1 MGKGLRG
8 QGRKVRALSSVI
20 LLFLILLFVYF
31 LFMRDG
37 SEPTSSTEEKIV
49 QTTRTEV
56 PALSQVEGSQ
66 ASPEFSRR
74 VEGSQAGPELPR
86 KVEGPVLS
94 GVEGPVLSGARPELS
109 RRVEGPVQAIESP
122 ASLRDKAGKAKESE
136 ALSFAD
142 LERKALSDPNPEERI
157 EALDELTEEKNRK
170 GAARVLIQVLQ
181 SDKDAEVR
189 RAALEGL
196 EEIEAI
202 SLEVLSQTALN
213 DPEASLRVRAIE
225 LMGDRDEKG
234 KQTIDLLKRIAKIDQ
249 SKEVREAAIELLEEM
264 GMGN

>member
-1 MGKGLRG
+1 M
-8 QGRKVRALSSVI
+8 RALSSVI

-66 ASPEFSRR
+66 A
-74 VEGSQAGPELPR
+74 G
-86 KVEGPVLS
+86 
-94 GVEGPVLSGARPELS
+94 PELS

-170 GAARVLIQVLQ
+170 GAARVLMQVLQ

-196 EEIEAI
+196 EEIEAL

-234 KQTIDLLKRIAKIDQ
+234 KQTIDLLKRIAQIDQ
-249 SKEVREAAIELLEEM
+249 NREVREAAIELLEEM

>member
-1 MGKGLRG
+1 MVKT
-8 QGRKVRALSSVI
+8 LSSVI

-49 QTTRTEV
+49 QTTRTEI
-56 PALSQVEGSQ
+56 PALSQ
-66 ASPEFSRR
+66 

-94 GVEGPVLSGARPELS
+94 G
-109 RRVEGPVQAIESP
+109 VEGPVQAIESP

-181 SDKDAEVR
+181 SDREVEVR

-234 KQTIDLLKRIAKIDQ
+234 KQTIDLLKRIAKSD
-249 SKEVREAAIELLEEM
+249 KNREVREAAIELLEEM

>member
-1 MGKGLRG
+1 M
-8 QGRKVRALSSVI
+8 RALGLLA
-20 LLFLILLFVYF
+20 LLFLILLLVYF
-31 LFMRDG
+31 LLMRAG
-37 SEPTSSTEEKIV
+37 SEPTSSTEEKIA

-56 PALSQVEGSQ
+56 PALSG
-66 ASPEFSRR
+66 ASPERSRR
-74 VEGSQAGPELPR
+74 VEGPA
-86 KVEGPVLS
+86 LS
-94 GVEGPVLSGARPELS
+94 GVEGPVK
-109 RRVEGPVQAIESP
+109 AIERP
-122 ASLRDKAGKAKESE
+122 ASLRDKAGKAKVSE

-181 SDKDAEVR
+181 SDREVEVR

-213 DPEASLRVRAIE
+213 DPEASLRVRAVE

-234 KQTIDLLKRIAKIDQ
+234 KQTIDLLKRIAKSD
-249 SKEVREAAIELLEEM
+249 KNREVRETALELLEEIEK
-264 GMGN
+264 

>member
-1 MGKGLRG
+1 MVKT
-8 QGRKVRALSSVI
+8 LSSVI

-56 PALSQVEGSQ
+56 PA
-66 ASPEFSRR
+66 
-74 VEGSQAGPELPR
+74 
-86 KVEGPVLS
+86 
-94 GVEGPVLSGARPELS
+94 LSGARPELS

-234 KQTIDLLKRIAKIDQ
+234 KQTIDLLKRIAKSDKN
-249 SKEVREAAIELLEEM
+249 KEVREAALELLEEIEK
-264 GMGN
+264 

>member
-1 MGKGLRG
+1 MVKT
-8 QGRKVRALSSVI
+8 LSSVI

-56 PALSQVEGSQ
+56 PALSQ
-66 ASPEFSRR
+66 
-74 VEGSQAGPELPR
+74 AGPELPR

-94 GVEGPVLSGARPELS
+94 G
-109 RRVEGPVQAIESP
+109 VEGPVQAIESP

-213 DPEASLRVRAIE
+213 DPEVSLRVRAIE

-234 KQTIDLLKRIAKIDQ
+234 KQTIDLLKRIAQIDQ
-249 SKEVREAAIELLEEM
+249 NREVRQAAIELLEEIEK
-264 GMGN
+264 

>member
-1 MGKGLRG
+1 M
-8 QGRKVRALSSVI
+8 RALG
-20 LLFLILLFVYF
+20 LLAFLFLILLFVYF

-56 PALSQVEGSQ
+56 PALSQ
-66 ASPEFSRR
+66 AD
-74 VEGSQAGPELPR
+74 PELPR

-94 GVEGPVLSGARPELS
+94 GASPERS

-181 SDKDAEVR
+181 SDREVEVR

-234 KQTIDLLKRIAKIDQ
+234 KQTIDLLKRIAQIDQ
-249 SKEVREAAIELLEEM
+249 NREVREAAIELLEEM

>member
-31 LFMRDG
+31 LFLRDG

-66 ASPEFSRR
+66 ARPEF
-74 VEGSQAGPELPR
+74 
-86 KVEGPVLS
+86 
-94 GVEGPVLSGARPELS
+94 S

-234 KQTIDLLKRIAKIDQ
+234 KQTIDLLKRIAKSD
-249 SKEVREAAIELLEEM
+249 KNGEVREAALELLEEIEK
-264 GMGN
+264 

>member
-1 MGKGLRG
+1 MVKT
-8 QGRKVRALSSVI
+8 LSSVI

-56 PALSQVEGSQ
+56 PALSG
-66 ASPEFSRR
+66 ARPEFSRR
-74 VEGSQAGPELPR
+74 
-86 KVEGPVLS
+86 
-94 GVEGPVLSGARPELS
+94 VEGPVLSGARPELS

-234 KQTIDLLKRIAKIDQ
+234 KQTIDLLKRIAKSD
-249 SKEVREAAIELLEEM
+249 KNREVREAARELLEEM
-264 GMGN
+264 EK

>member
-1 MGKGLRG
+1 MVKT
-8 QGRKVRALSSVI
+8 LSSVI

-37 SEPTSSTEEKIV
+37 SEPTSSTEEKIA

-56 PALSQVEGSQ
+56 PALSQ
-66 ASPEFSRR
+66 
-74 VEGSQAGPELPR
+74 AGPELPR
-86 KVEGPVLS
+86 K
-94 GVEGPVLSGARPELS
+94 
-109 RRVEGPVQAIESP
+109 VEGPVQAIESP

-181 SDKDAEVR
+181 SDREVEVR
-189 RAALEGL
+189 RTALEGL
-196 EEIEAI
+196 EEIEAL

-213 DPEASLRVRAIE
+213 DSEASLRVRAIE

-234 KQTIDLLKRIAKIDQ
+234 KQTIDLLKRISQIDQ
-249 SKEVREAAIELLEEM
+249 NREVRQAAIELLEEIEK
-264 GMGN
+264 

>member
-1 MGKGLRG
+1 MVKT
-8 QGRKVRALSSVI
+8 LSSVI

-56 PALSQVEGSQ
+56 PALSG
-66 ASPEFSRR
+66 ARPEFSRR
-74 VEGSQAGPELPR
+74 
-86 KVEGPVLS
+86 
-94 GVEGPVLSGARPELS
+94 VEGPVLSGARPELS

-234 KQTIDLLKRIAKIDQ
+234 KQTIDLLKRIAKSD
-249 SKEVREAAIELLEEM
+249 KNGEVREAALELLEEIEK
-264 GMGN
+264 